1 MMDAMTPRHPLRS
14 RPVAALFALAAITA
28 PLVSSSV
35 TAQSPALTSGLDAA
49 AFDRTVRPQD
59 DLFRYVNG
67 GWLTRTEIPADRA
80 RYGGFTEAFDRTQ
93 LQLKALVEAA
103 AERPGPAGA
112 PRQKIGDFYTAFIDE
127 ARVNQLG
134 VAPLAPELA
143 RIDAIASKADLAR
156 YFARQLKLG
165 VGGTPIQGGVE
176 GDAQEPTRSVL
187 YVFQS
192 GLGLPDRDYYLKDD
206 AKLKDIRAKY
216 EAYVATML
224 EAGGVKTA
232 KADAAAVLAIE
243 SALADAHWTKV
254 ENRDAV
260 RTYNRV
266 AVSELAA
273 RFPGLDWAAWAS
285 ELGVQQAPHIVV
297 SQPSYL
303 AALARAVDQR
313 PLAAWKAHLRFH
325 TIDRFA
331 PFLSATFVDAR
342 FAFRGTV
349 LQGIKENQPRWK
361 RALNTMD
368 DSLGELL
375 GQVYV
380 ETHFT
385 PAAKARMEQLVEN
398 LRAAYKE
405 GIDSLEWMSPQTKQ
419 EAQAKLAAFRPK
431 IGYPSKW
438 RDYSAVEIRKDDLLG
453 NLLRALDADAAFQ
466 LAKVGKPI
474 DPEEWGM
481 TPQTINAYYHPIRNE
496 IVFPA
501 AILQPPFFDMAA
513 DDAVNYG
520 AIGAVI
526 GHEMGHG
533 FDDQGRRYDA
543 KGMLRDWWTAKDGE
557 EFLRRAKGL
566 VAYYGRIEPLPGATV
581 NGELTLG
588 ENIGDVTGLVIAHR
602 AYQMSLEG
610 RTAPVMDGLTGD
622 QRFFAGWTQAW
633 RAKSR
638 DEALRNQ
645 LMVDPHAPDHIRAV
659 APLKHV
665 PAFYTAFDVKPGD
678 KMYLPPEARV
688 KIW

>member
-1 MMDAMTPRHPLRS
+1 MPAHPLLRAL
-14 RPVAALFALAAITA
+14 PVAAVAVLAAAWGPTTSGVVA
-28 PLVSSSV
+28 
-35 TAQSPALTSGLDAA
+35 AQAPALTSGLDAA
-49 AFDRTVRPQD
+49 AFDTSVRPQD

-67 GWLTRTEIPADRA
+67 GWLARTEIPADRA

-103 AERPGPAGA
+103 AAEPGAPGS
-112 PRQKIGDFYTAFIDE
+112 PRQKIGDFYTAFMDE
-127 ARVNQLG
+127 SRANTLG
-134 VAPLAPELA
+134 ITPLAPELA
-143 RIDAIASKADLAR
+143 RIAAISTKADLAR

-165 VGGTPIQGGVE
+165 VGGAVIQGGVE

-187 YVFQS
+187 YAFQG

-206 AKLKDIRAKY
+206 AKLKDIRTKY

-224 EAGGVKTA
+224 DAAGVKAT
-232 KADAAAVLAIE
+232 KTEAAAVLALE
-243 SALADAHWTKV
+243 RTLAEAHWTNV
-254 ENRDAV
+254 ESRDAV

-266 AVSELAA
+266 PVAELRA
-273 RFPGLDWAAWAS
+273 RFPGLDWAAWTA
-285 ELGVQQAPHIVV
+285 ELGIQQAPHVIVA
-297 SQPSYL
+297 QPSYL
-303 AALARAVDQR
+303 AALARAVEAR
-313 PLAAWKAHLRFH
+313 PLAVWKTHLTFH

-331 PFLSATFVDAR
+331 PYLSAPLVDAR
-342 FAFRGTV
+342 FAFRGAA

-361 RALNTMD
+361 RALANI
-368 DSLGELL
+368 DSALGELL

-380 ETHFT
+380 EKHFT
-385 PAAKARMEQLVEN
+385 PAAKARMDQLVEN
-398 LRAAYKE
+398 MRAAYKE
-405 GIDSLEWMSPQTKQ
+405 GIDKLEWMSPATKQ

-431 IGYPSKW
+431 IGYPSRW
-438 RDYSAVEIRKDDLLG
+438 RDYSAVEIRRDDLVG
-453 NLLRALDADAAFQ
+453 NMLRALDADAAFQ
-466 LAKVGKPI
+466 LAKVGRPV

-481 TPQTINAYYHPIRNE
+481 TPQTINAYYNPIRNE

-501 AILQPPFFDMAA
+501 AILQPPFFDMGA

-566 VAYYGRIEPLPGATV
+566 VAYYGRIEPLAGATV

-588 ENIGDVTGLVIAHR
+588 ENIGDLTGLVIAHR
-602 AYQMSLEG
+602 AYQMALGG
-610 RTAPVMDGLTGD
+610 RPAPVMDGLTGD

-633 RAKSR
+633 RSKSR

-645 LMVDPHAPDHIRAV
+645 LMVDPHSPDFVRAV
-659 APLKHV
+659 APLRHV
-665 PAFYTAFDVKPGD
+665 SAFYTAFDVKPGD
-678 KMYLPPEARV
+678 RMYLPPEARV